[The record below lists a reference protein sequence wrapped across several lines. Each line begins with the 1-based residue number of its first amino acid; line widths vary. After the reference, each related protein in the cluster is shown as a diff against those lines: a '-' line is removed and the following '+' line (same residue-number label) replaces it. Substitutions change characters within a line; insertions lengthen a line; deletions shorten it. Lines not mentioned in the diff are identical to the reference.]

1 MNYASFLDR
10 VLASLIDGV
19 ILYIISALAGFA
31 VGIVVATIGVTEG
44 LQAIG
49 SLVGLLVGWFYYA
62 FSESS
67 AKQATLGKQAMGIT
81 VTDMDGNRISFARAT
96 GRYFS
101 KWISAII
108 LLIGYLMAAFT
119 AKKQALH
126 DIIAGT
132 LVIKN

>member
-10 VLASLIDGV
+10 VLASLIDWV
-19 ILYIISALAGFA
+19 ILYIISALIGFA
-31 VGIVVATIGVTEG
+31 VGIFLGIVGVTAG
-44 LQAIG
+44 LENISRILGLIIG
-49 SLVGLLVGWFYYA
+49 WLYYA
-62 FSESS
+62 LSESS
-67 AKQATLGKQAMGIT
+67 LKQATLGKQAMGIT
-81 VTDMDGNRISFARAT
+81 VTDMDGNRISFPRAT

-101 KWISAII
+101 KIISTIT

>member
-10 VLASLIDGV
+10 FLASFLDGIV
-19 ILYIISALAGFA
+19 LYIISALIGFA
-31 VGIVVATIGVTEG
+31 VGIVLGIIGVTEG
-44 LQAIG
+44 LENIG
-49 SLVGLLVGWFYYA
+49 RILGLIIGWLYYA
-62 FSESS
+62 LSESS
-67 AKQATLGKQAMGIT
+67 PKQATLGKQAMKIT

-101 KWISAII
+101 KIISTIT